1 MINMNKKAEMET
13 KLVSMTRNR
22 DTLEGKVD
30 IEKVKDVRKAI
41 RRRYATRRKI

>member
-1 MINMNKKAEMET
+1 MET
-13 KLVSMTRNR
+13 KLVSMTRNK

>member
-1 MINMNKKAEMET
+1 MINMNKKAALET
-13 KLVSMTRNR
+13 KLVSMTRNK